1 MYLLSFN
8 IIYFFYLCNFKLYDI
23 IFFYKQKFYIYY
35 YLGELALCH

>member
-23 IFFYKQKFYIYY
+23 FFYKQKFYIYY